1 MPRNSAR
8 HCLAERKRDMTL
20 PELLY
25 YHASEGGLLCANSA
39 FDLARDAGFDTSEID
54 FAQWADTANGRAI
67 ADTLRGDILGA
78 RLFKTA
84 HLTLAE
90 MPCGTITDGNIDW
103 PNEAA
108 FSAAMRDHGIRY
120 SVTRVC

>member
-1 MPRNSAR
+1 
-8 HCLAERKRDMTL
+8 MTL
-20 PELLY
+20 QELLY
-25 YHASEGGLLCANSA
+25 YHASEGGLLCADSA
-39 FDLARDAGFDTSEID
+39 RELARDYGIDTSEID

-67 ADTLRGDILGA
+67 ADTLRGEILGA

-90 MPCGTITDGNIDW
+90 MPCGTITDGDIEW

-108 FSAAMRDHGIRY
+108 FAAAMRDHGICY
-120 SVTRVC
+120 SVTLV